1 MSRIN
6 LLGISSRAVRGLLP
20 EERLNGCKGRGEARH
35 CANRDDGQLVLG
47 LLIASAK
54 RTNDTRRTQYHL
66 TRPHFLRIKV
76 QREGFVSS
84 AAGLGWRP
92 PSTSFGPATGPR
104 RSIEEQPRKKLT
116 TLISSNSRRKAKLS
130 TPCSRALTIALDFV
144 APRESCSLG
153 SSIPVLFL
161 VVLVFWLTIIFAS
174 FGLLPPKRNVIT
186 AFFVCALP
194 VSGAISLDPGA
205 RPLVQ

>member
-1 MSRIN
+1 
-6 LLGISSRAVRGLLP
+6 V
-20 EERLNGCKGRGEARH
+20 
-35 CANRDDGQLVLG
+35 
-47 LLIASAK
+47 SAK
-54 RTNDTRRTQYHL
+54 RTYDTRRTQYHL
-66 TRPHFLRIKV
+66 TRPHFCELRC
-76 QREGFVSS
+76 REEGFVSS

-130 TPCSRALTIALDFV
+130 TPYSRALTIALDLGPHARAALWAVRSLF
-144 APRESCSLG
+144 CS
-153 SSIPVLFL
+153 SWSWC
-161 VVLVFWLTIIFAS
+161 FWLTIIFAS